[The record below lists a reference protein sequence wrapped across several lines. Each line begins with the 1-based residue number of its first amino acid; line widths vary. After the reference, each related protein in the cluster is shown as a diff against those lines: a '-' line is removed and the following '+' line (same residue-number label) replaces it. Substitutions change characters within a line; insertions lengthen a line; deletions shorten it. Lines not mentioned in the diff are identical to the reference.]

1 MRHQRET
8 LPAAGTPADEDLR
21 ASFSYE
27 ELVRDVAKELGD
39 QKPPS
44 REEGWLTILEI
55 QEMSES
61 LTVPML
67 RRKLVAMVRAGKYE
81 RIYYKTRFYYRRKPA
96 EGNGDEVER
105 AAAEI

>member
-1 MRHQRET
+1 
-8 LPAAGTPADEDLR
+8 
-21 ASFSYE
+21 
-27 ELVRDVAKELGD
+27 
-39 QKPPS
+39 
-44 REEGWLTILEI
+44 
-55 QEMSES
+55 MSES